1 MAKAITVTHVISAS
15 IECPHVLPDRD
26 VKLLSSTS
34 SVRRLE
40 HYSYNYSVSFCR
52 LRVCAHVNTFPSLG
66 QHAPVAYALA
76 TTLTMRNSSGALLPI
91 TSSPLSPFAVR
102 G

>member
-15 IECPHVLPDRD
+15 IECPHVLPDCD

-40 HYSYNYSVSFCR
+40 HYSYDYSVSVCR
-52 LRVCAHVNTFPSLG
+52 LRVCAHVNTFPFLG
-66 QHAPVAYALA
+66 EDGP
-76 TTLTMRNSSGALLPI
+76 
-91 TSSPLSPFAVR
+91 
-102 G
+102 